1 MSAPGS
7 PDRSDVG
14 AAPVIDVRPIRSA
27 RISIAIASAVL
38 LFFLILSI
46 FLKHT
51 SDGVSFTTSD
61 QFSVFGCGVLI
72 AIGILAFCRPRLKA
86 SVDGID
92 TRAFFGTYKHIDWD
106 LIVRVDFP
114 PKARFAR
121 IVLPA
126 DEYLTLYAV
135 QRGDA
140 ERSVRI
146 MQQLRTLH
154 SLTRR

>member
-1 MSAPGS
+1 MSTSGGA
-7 PDRSDVG
+7 DRSDVD
-14 AAPVIDVRPIRSA
+14 AAPVIDVRPLKSA
-27 RISIAIASAVL
+27 RIAIVIASAVL
-38 LFFLILSI
+38 LFFLVLSI

-86 SVDGID
+86 SVDGLD

-106 LIVRVDFP
+106 LVLRVDFP

-121 IVLPA
+121 VVLPA
-126 DEYLTLYAV
+126 DEYITLYAV

-140 ERSVRI
+140 ERSVQI